1 MWITCYVPE
10 ISLVDEK
17 ALVNRT
23 NMIQILRELLEDV
36 TGKQPAIM
44 TMQGQQKVYVGT
56 LWDTE
61 DKPLLELWVLGEALQ
76 GTQHLTRT

>member
-1 MWITCYVPE
+1 
-10 ISLVDEK
+10 
-17 ALVNRT
+17 
-23 NMIQILRELLEDV
+23 
-36 TGKQPAIM
+36 M

-61 DKPLLELWVLGEALQ
+61 DKPLLERWVLGEALQ

>member
-10 ISLVDEK
+10 IGLVDEK

-36 TGKQPAIM
+36 TGK
-44 TMQGQQKVYVGT
+44 
-56 LWDTE
+56 
-61 DKPLLELWVLGEALQ
+61 
-76 GTQHLTRT
+76 